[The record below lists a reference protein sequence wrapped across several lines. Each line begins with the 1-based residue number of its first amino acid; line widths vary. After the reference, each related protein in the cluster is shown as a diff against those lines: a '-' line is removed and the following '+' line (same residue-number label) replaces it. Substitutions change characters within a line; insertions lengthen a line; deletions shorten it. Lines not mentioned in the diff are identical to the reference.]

1 MPNTVLEKLW
11 HRTMNPAVQ
20 VENDTWNEEV
30 KALYE
35 LGISMETTLRYL
47 YFEKPDFEAFQLW
60 ISQNKKQT
68 SVIEDNIDNVLS
80 EEELAFWDAN
90 GYVIVK
96 EAVSEEDCKATCQ
109 AIWDFLGMDPNDK
122 ESWYKTHE
130 ELRGLMLNFTD
141 HETLNR
147 NRLSPRIRK
156 AYEQLYKSSAIYKTI
171 DKVSFNPPET
181 ADFHF
186 KGSDLHWDI
195 SLKMPAPFALQGLLY
210 LTDCGPEDGAFHCVP
225 GFHTIIESWLEEV
238 RPHEDPRIKALE
250 TLKPIPITANAG
262 DFIIWQN
269 TLPHCAS
276 PNHGISP
283 RMVQYLTY
291 LPATYKGAEEWL

>member
-1 MPNTVLEKLW
+1 MPNTILEKLW
-11 HRTMNPAVQ
+11 RRTMNSGIQ
-20 VENDTWNEEV
+20 VANDNWNEEV

-35 LGISMETTLRYL
+35 LGIGMEATLRYL
-47 YFEKPDFEAFQLW
+47 YFEKPDFEAFKLW
-60 ISQNKKQT
+60 INQKKK
-68 SVIEDNIDNVLS
+68 VLS
-80 EEELAFWDAN
+80 EALEQDIENILSEEDLAFWDAN

-96 EAVSEEDCKATCQ
+96 EAISEEDCKATCQ
-109 AIWDFLGMDPNDK
+109 AIWDFLGMDLNDK

-181 ADFHF
+181 EDFHF

-195 SLKMPAPFALQGLLY
+195 RLKNARPFCA
-210 LTDCGPEDGAFHCVP
+210 
-225 GFHTIIESWLEEV
+225 
-238 RPHEDPRIKALE
+238 
-250 TLKPIPITANAG
+250 AG
-262 DFIIWQN
+262 I
-269 TLPHCAS
+269 TLP
-276 PNHGISP
+276 
-283 RMVQYLTY
+283 Y
-291 LPATYKGAEEWL
+291 